1 MLEKRKRRV
10 KLIILTVICIALA
23 GISVAEGF
31 LYLQTRR
38 NYDHLQSQK
47 TEIKQKYK
55 AIKSQV
61 SEKDEKITQLE
72 QDVEDLKQQVQT
84 LQQIQTEAAQQNEEA
99 QVAESQT
106 TQLQT
111 ETSQEEGMISPPSGN
126 LAFSDTQL
134 RVGEAISDDE
144 IINIDKYFTSSEIKR
159 GDAVFNRI
167 NGKSYRDNNDI
178 ALEDLRYLTIP
189 YYDFEQQVMLGE
201 MIVNVDIQED
211 VLNIFKELFNNKYEI
226 NSMKL
231 IDDYWILGTDGN
243 KADNN
248 SIEENNTSC
257 FCYRQVTGGESISNH
272 GYGRAIDI
280 NPQQNPYVENGKNS
294 HRNADEYV
302 NNRYVG
308 EPHVIVASDED
319 ICYSIF
325 TKYGFTWGG
334 NWTNPIDYQ
343 HFEKAVAY

>member
-10 KLIILTVICIALA
+10 KLIILTVICIVLA
-23 GISVAEGF
+23 GVSVAEGF

-38 NYDHLQSQK
+38 NYNYLQSQK

-99 QVAESQT
+99 QAAESQT

-134 RVGEAISDDE
+134 RVGGAISDDE

-189 YYDFEQQVMLGE
+189 YYNFEQQVMLGE

-343 HFEKAVAY
+343 HFEKPVF

>member
-10 KLIILTVICIALA
+10 KLIILTVICIVLA
-23 GISVAEGF
+23 GVSVAEGI

-38 NYDHLQSQK
+38 NYDYLQSQK
-47 TEIKQKYK
+47 TELKQKYK
-55 AIKSQV
+55 AVKSQV
-61 SEKDEKITQLE
+61 SEKDDKITQLE
-72 QDVEDLKQQVQT
+72 QDVEDLKQQVQI
-84 LQQIQTEAAQQNEEA
+84 LQQTQTEAVQQNEEA
-99 QVAESQT
+99 QAVESQT
-106 TQLQT
+106 
-111 ETSQEEGMISPPSGN
+111 ETTQEEGMLSPSSGN
-126 LAFSDTQL
+126 SAFLDVQL

-144 IINIDKYFTSSEIKR
+144 IINIDKYFTSSVIER
-159 GDAVFNRI
+159 GDEIFNRI
-167 NGKSYRDNNDI
+167 NGKSYRDNDDI

-189 YYDFEQQVMLGE
+189 YYNFEQQVMLGE
-201 MIVNVDIQED
+201 MIVNKDIEED
-211 VLNIFKELFNNKYEI
+211 VRSIFKELFNNKYEI
-226 NSMKL
+226 KSMRL
-231 IDDYWILGTDGN
+231 IDDYWQVGCDGN
-243 KADNN
+243 IADNN
-248 SIEENNTSC
+248 SIEDNKTSC
-257 FCYRQVTGGESISNH
+257 FCYRKATGGESISNH

-280 NPQQNPYVENGKNS
+280 NPQQNPYVENGQNT

-325 TKYGFTWGG
+325 TKHGFTWGG

>member
-10 KLIILTVICIALA
+10 KLIILTVICIVLV
-23 GISVAEGF
+23 GVSVAEGF

-38 NYDHLQSQK
+38 NYDHLQLQK

-55 AIKSQV
+55 AI
-61 SEKDEKITQLE
+61 KDEKITQLE

-99 QVAESQT
+99 QAAESQT

-111 ETSQEEGMISPPSGN
+111 ETSQEEGMLSPPSGN

-189 YYDFEQQVMLGE
+189 YYNFEQQVMLGE

>member
-10 KLIILTVICIALA
+10 KLIILTVICIVLA
-23 GISVAEGF
+23 GVSVAEGI

-38 NYDHLQSQK
+38 NYDYLQSQK
-47 TEIKQKYK
+47 TELKQKYK
-55 AIKSQV
+55 AVKSQV
-61 SEKDEKITQLE
+61 SEKDDKITQLE

-84 LQQIQTEAAQQNEEA
+84 LQQTQTEAVQQNEEA
-99 QVAESQT
+99 QAAEA
-106 TQLQT
+106 QT
-111 ETSQEEGMISPPSGN
+111 EITQEEGMLSPSSGDS
-126 LAFSDTQL
+126 AFTDIQL

-144 IINIDKYFTSSEIKR
+144 IINIDKYFTSSEIER
-159 GDAVFNRI
+159 GDEVFNRI

-189 YYDFEQQVMLGE
+189 YYNFEQQVILGE
-201 MIVNVDIQED
+201 MIVNKDIEED
-211 VLNIFKELFNNKYEI
+211 VRSIFKELFNNKYEI

-231 IDDYWILGTDGN
+231 IDDYWQIGSGGN
-243 KADNN
+243 IADNN
-248 SIEENNTSC
+248 SIEANNTSC
-257 FCYRQVTGGESISNH
+257 FCYRPVTGGESISNH

-280 NPQQNPYVENGKNS
+280 NPQQNPYVENGENS

-308 EPHVIVASDED
+308 EPHVIVASTED
-319 ICYSIF
+319 ICYSTF
-325 TKYGFTWGG
+325 KKYGFTWGG

-343 HFEKAVAY
+343 HFEKLVF

>member
-10 KLIILTVICIALA
+10 KLIILTVICIVLA
-23 GISVAEGF
+23 GVSVAEGI

-38 NYDHLQSQK
+38 NYDYLQSQK
-47 TEIKQKYK
+47 TELKQKYK
-55 AIKSQV
+55 AVKSQV
-61 SEKDEKITQLE
+61 SEKDDKITQLE

-84 LQQIQTEAAQQNEEA
+84 LQQTEAVQQNEEA
-99 QVAESQT
+99 QAVESQT
-106 TQLQT
+106 
-111 ETSQEEGMISPPSGN
+111 ETTQEEGMLSPSSGN
-126 LAFSDTQL
+126 SAFLDVQL

-144 IINIDKYFTSSEIKR
+144 IINIDKYFTSSVIER
-159 GDAVFNRI
+159 GDEIFNRI
-167 NGKSYRDNNDI
+167 NGKSYRDNDDI

-189 YYDFEQQVMLGE
+189 YYNFEQQVMLGE
-201 MIVNVDIQED
+201 MIVNKDIEED
-211 VLNIFKELFNNKYEI
+211 VRSIFKELFNNKYEI

-231 IDDYWILGTDGN
+231 IDDYWQIGSGGN
-243 KADNN
+243 IADNN
-248 SIEENNTSC
+248 SIEANNTSC
-257 FCYRQVTGGESISNH
+257 FCYRPVTGGESISNH

-280 NPQQNPYVENGKNS
+280 NPQQNPYVENGENS

-308 EPHVIVASDED
+308 EPHVIVASTED
-319 ICYSIF
+319 SCYSTF

-343 HFEKAVAY
+343 HFEKPVF

>member
-10 KLIILTVICIALA
+10 KFIILTVLCVVLA
-23 GISVAEGF
+23 GVSVVEGI

-38 NYDHLQSQK
+38 NYDYLQSQK

-55 AIKSQV
+55 AANSQLK
-61 SEKDEKITQLE
+61 EKDDKITQLE

-84 LQQIQTEAAQQNEEA
+84 LQQTQTEAVQQNEEA
-99 QVAESQT
+99 QAVESQT
-106 TQLQT
+106 
-111 ETSQEEGMISPPSGN
+111 ETTQEEGMLSPSSGN
-126 LAFSDTQL
+126 SAFLDVQL
-134 RVGEAISDDE
+134 RAGEAISDDE
-144 IINIDKYFTSSEIKR
+144 IINIDKYFTSSVIER

-189 YYDFEQQVMLGE
+189 YYNFEQQVMLGE

-308 EPHVIVASDED
+308 EPHVIVASTED
-319 ICYSIF
+319 ICYSTF
-325 TKYGFTWGG
+325 KKYGFTWGG

>member
-10 KLIILTVICIALA
+10 KLIILTVICIVLA
-23 GISVAEGF
+23 GVSVAEGF

-99 QVAESQT
+99 QAAESQT

-189 YYDFEQQVMLGE
+189 YYNFEQQVMLGE

>member
-10 KLIILTVICIALA
+10 KFIILTVLCVVLA
-23 GISVAEGF
+23 GVSVAEGI

-38 NYDHLQSQK
+38 NYDYLQSQK

-55 AIKSQV
+55 AANSQLK
-61 SEKDEKITQLE
+61 EKDDKITQLE

-84 LQQIQTEAAQQNEEA
+84 LQQTQTEAVQQNEEA
-99 QVAESQT
+99 QAVEA
-106 TQLQT
+106 QT
-111 ETSQEEGMISPPSGN
+111 ETTQKEGMLSPSSGN
-126 LAFSDTQL
+126 SAFLDVQL
-134 RVGEAISDDE
+134 RVGESISDDE

-189 YYDFEQQVMLGE
+189 YYNFEQQVMLGE

-343 HFEKAVAY
+343 HFEKTEPAA

>member
-10 KLIILTVICIALA
+10 KLIILTVICIVLV
-23 GISVAEGF
+23 GVSVAEGF

-99 QVAESQT
+99 QAAESQT

-126 LAFSDTQL
+126 LAFSDTLL

-189 YYDFEQQVMLGE
+189 YYNFEQQVMLGE

-211 VLNIFKELFNNKYEI
+211 VRNIFKELFNNKYEI

-248 SIEENNTSC
+248 SIEDNNTSC

-280 NPQQNPYVENGKNS
+280 NPQQNPYVENGQNS

-319 ICYSIF
+319 ICYSTF

-343 HFEKAVAY
+343 HFEKPVF

>member
-1 MLEKRKRRV
+1 M
-10 KLIILTVICIALA
+10 
-23 GISVAEGF
+23 
-31 LYLQTRR
+31 
-38 NYDHLQSQK
+38 
-47 TEIKQKYK
+47 
-55 AIKSQV
+55 

-99 QVAESQT
+99 QAAESQT

-189 YYDFEQQVMLGE
+189 YYNFEQQVMLGE